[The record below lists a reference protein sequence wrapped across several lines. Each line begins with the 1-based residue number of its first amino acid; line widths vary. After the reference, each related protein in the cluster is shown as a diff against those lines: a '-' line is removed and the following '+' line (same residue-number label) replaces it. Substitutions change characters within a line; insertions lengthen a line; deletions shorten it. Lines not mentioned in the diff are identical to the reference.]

1 MNKLCKHPFNS
12 IQIQNTGEVY
22 CCCCYWTDF
31 YSFGN
36 IFEQSFDEIW
46 NGEKAQRF
54 REQFLNQEFK
64 YCKLNECEPYIPSE
78 NFTPNLTCEY
88 PKQIEFSYDRRCNV
102 RCIFCRSEINKE
114 EELYN
119 REKEKRIEENFD
131 SIFTPIL
138 EKAEIV
144 ELNSAG
150 ELFAS
155 KHSIEIVKKV
165 ININPNIKFKIIS
178 NGILF
183 TKDIINNLGLK
194 DKMITVT
201 ISMHSATEKIY
212 NKLVKNGNFK
222 ALIENVKYL
231 SKLKQEGLIQNLQLN
246 FVVTS
251 VNYIEMKK
259 FALFAKKMGAKA
271 FFINYHRQ
279 IDDNNLE
286 KELDIT
292 LSSHKKYNKLIK
304 ILRNPIFNEDFCYV
318 NDYLKNLKPIN
329 RNLLD
334 IFNIKR
340 RLNN

>member
-1 MNKLCKHPFNS
+1 MSKYCIHPFQS

-22 CCCCYWTDF
+22 CCCCYWTNF

-78 NFTPNLTCEY
+78 IFTPNLTCEY

-102 RCIFCRSEINKE
+102 RCIFCRNEINKE

-119 REKEKRIEENFD
+119 REKEKKIEENFD

-138 EKAEIV
+138 QKAEIV

-155 KHSIEIVKKV
+155 KHSMEIVKKV

-183 TKDIINNLGLK
+183 TKEIIETLGLK
-194 DKMITVT
+194 ERMITVT
-201 ISMHSATEKIY
+201 ISMHSATEKTY

-231 SKLKQEGLIQNLQLN
+231 SLLKKQGFLQNLQLN

-251 VNYIEMKK
+251 INYNEMIK
-259 FALFAKKMGAKA
+259 FAHFAKEMQAKA

-279 IDDNNLE
+279 IDDNELE
-286 KELDIT
+286 KKLDISLPT
-292 LSSHKKYNKLIK
+292 HKNYNNLIK
-304 ILRNPIFNEDFCYV
+304 ILKNPIFKKDFCYV
-318 NDYLKNLKPIN
+318 NDYLKNLKPTKNFILEEIN
-329 RNLLD
+329 KL
-334 IFNIKR
+334 FKK
-340 RLNN
+340 